1 MKAERAVK
9 GIELFAG
16 DVSRSVRSA
25 AGEIIG
31 ELIATFQPNGKVPES
46 LVQHFLSLGPVRETT
61 IGVANVTGSAYNT
74 GLGQRD
80 PERPVVCAYNFP
92 GKCRDTR
99 HIQYYIIRH

>member
-31 ELIATFQPNGKVPES
+31 ELIATFHSDGKVGKVPES
-46 LVQHFLSLGPVRETT
+46 LVQHFLSLGPVRENM
-61 IGVANVTGSAYNT
+61 GVTNVTGSAYT
-74 GLGQRD
+74 AGLGQRD
-80 PERPVVCAYNFP
+80 PERPVICAYNFP
-92 GKCRDTR
+92 GE
-99 HIQYYIIRH
+99 HEI

>member
-31 ELIATFQPNGKVPES
+31 ELIATFHPNGKVPES
-46 LVQHFLSLGPVRETT
+46 LVQHFLSLGPVREST
-61 IGVANVTGSAYNT
+61 IGITNVTGSAYNNT
-74 GLGQRD
+74 GIGQRD
-80 PERPVVCAYNFP
+80 PERPVICAYNFP
-92 GKCRDTR
+92 GE
-99 HIQYYIIRH
+99 H

>member
-9 GIELFAG
+9 GIEHFAG

-31 ELIATFQPNGKVPES
+31 ELIATFHPDGKVPES
-46 LVQHFLSLGPVRETT
+46 LVQHFLSLGPIRETP
-61 IGVANVTGSAYNT
+61 INVTGSAYNA

-80 PERPVVCAYNFP
+80 PERPVICAYNFP
-92 GKCRDTR
+92 GE
-99 HIQYYIIRH
+99 Y